1 MIWVQRTFSE
11 KRVMLSKP
19 LTVGIIGGIGPEAA
33 NRLSQ
38 LIVELAGAS
47 SDREHIPVIC
57 FNNPNIP
64 SRVDSISGK
73 GENCLPALVETSRAL
88 VRAGANF
95 LLMPCNCAHF
105 YLRQLRDE
113 ISVPVL
119 DMIQETVD
127 KIVEDFPGAK
137 SVGLLASSPTLET
150 GLYTRPF
157 CDWGIEGLK
166 PNEIEQQLVMS
177 SIYGPD
183 GIKAGKKEPAKE
195 NLISVGNSLVKRGAD
210 VVIAACTEISLV
222 LEPDSLSVPV
232 VDPMRVVA
240 QSAINCSRHGLSKS
254 QAGRI
259 QSARRST
266 AAGV

>member
-1 MIWVQRTFSE
+1 MSF
-11 KRVMLSKP
+11 KP

-38 LIVELAGAS
+38 MMVELANAS
-47 SDREHIPVIC
+47 SDREHVPVIC

-64 SRVDSISGK
+64 SRVDSISGQ
-73 GENCLPALVETSRAL
+73 GENCLPALVETARAL

-95 LLMPCNCAHF
+95 LIMPCNCAHF
-105 YLRQLRDE
+105 YLRALRDE

-137 SVGLLASSPTLET
+137 SVGLLASTPTLET

-157 CDWGIEGLK
+157 SDWGIEGLR

-177 SIYGPD
+177 AIYGPD
-183 GIKAGKKEPAKE
+183 GIKAGKKETAKE
-195 NLISVGNSLVKRGAD
+195 NLVAVGNSLAKRGAE
-210 VVIAACTEISLV
+210 VVVTACTEISLV
-222 LEPDSLSVPV
+222 VEPDSLPVPV
-232 VDPMRVVA
+232 VDPMRVIA
-240 QSAINCSRHGLSKS
+240 QSAINCSRNGLSKA
-254 QAGRI
+254 QAGRFV
-259 QSARRST
+259 STRRST

>member
-1 MIWVQRTFSE
+1 
-11 KRVMLSKP
+11 MLSKP

-38 LIVELAGAS
+38 LIVELSNAS

-73 GENCLPALVETSRAL
+73 GENCLPALVETARAL

-105 YLRQLRDE
+105 YLRALREE

-119 DMIQETVD
+119 DMIHETVD
-127 KIVEDFPGAK
+127 QIVEDFPGAK

-150 GLYTRPF
+150 GLYSRPF
-157 CDWGIEGLK
+157 SKWGIEGLA

-177 SIYGPD
+177 AIYGPD
-183 GIKAGKKEPAKE
+183 GIKAGKKEAATE
-195 NLISVGNSLVKRGAD
+195 NLVAVGNSLVKRGAD

-222 LEPDSLSVPV
+222 LERDSLSVPV
-232 VDPMRVVA
+232 VDPMRVIA
-240 QSAINCSRHGLSKS
+240 LSAINCSRNGLSQS
-254 QAGRI
+254 QSGRLV
-259 QSARRST
+259 QSVRRST
-266 AAGV
+266 GAGV